1 MFDFKSIALWTFAIF
16 SLSTAVFGK
25 LPPYIK
31 ACKAD
36 ANLESCVLAQQEQ
49 VIARLS
55 NGDPMNKIHSFNPM
69 EVHELTVLD
78 NGASR
83 SVAMNITF
91 RDMKIW
97 GLPDGRLTNFWLNK
111 TEKRIR
117 WKIDLPK
124 GLKILSKYK
133 VGGKILVLPLQG
145 DGDIEVLMGGAKL
158 EFSILYDEVKKGKK
172 KVMFIKSTE
181 LTHDLDSMK
190 IRMDNLFN
198 GDKALGDNLNLVM
211 NDNWQEM
218 NRQIGPSITK
228 ALGLA
233 SKPLLDRFV
242 SGATIEEIFPQ

>member
-1 MFDFKSIALWTFAIF
+1 MVNTVGLITGRPYGVYNGILVRCRPIFLFTTIATRSVPKCKYFTLLPFESERCEMFDFKSIALWTFAIF

-55 NGDPMNKIHSFNPM
+55 NG
-69 EVHELTVLD
+69 
-78 NGASR
+78 
-83 SVAMNITF
+83 
-91 RDMKIW
+91 
-97 GLPDGRLTNFWLNK
+97 
-111 TEKRIR
+111 
-117 WKIDLPK
+117 
-124 GLKILSKYK
+124 
-133 VGGKILVLPLQG
+133 
-145 DGDIEVLMGGAKL
+145 GAKL

-198 GDKALGDNLNLVM
+198 GDKALASYIKACKVDENLESCVLSQQASVIARIRDGGLKVFFWLRYDELKRGGKKIMVIKRFETTHVLEKLSIRMDNLFNGDNVLV
-211 NDNWQEM
+211 WTGEL
-218 NRQIGPSITK
+218 R
-228 ALGLA
+228 
-233 SKPLLDRFV
+233 
-242 SGATIEEIFPQ
+242 